1 MDFISK
7 LTRAIERNNS
17 LLCVGMDPIEK
28 VLPPGDDI
36 FASLLEW
43 AAALIAQTKDLVCCY
58 KPNMAFFE
66 QFGPKGVRA
75 LYEIVQM
82 IPEDIPLILDA
93 KRGDIG
99 STAAAY
105 AKACYQYFG
114 ADAVTL
120 SPYLGRDSVQPFVA
134 DPEKAVF
141 ILCQTSNPS
150 AIEIQGYGEPE
161 LFLHVAMVSRTWGA
175 EGQIGLVVG
184 ATKPEAMKKVRQINP
199 HAWVLA
205 PGVGA
210 QGGDLRQALSA
221 GLRSDGLG
229 MIIPVS
235 RSVMN
240 ADDPRAAAIALR
252 DEINQVRAEVV
263 SGRRIAN
270 VPEPEI
276 PFKKLIESL
285 FEIGCIKF
293 GNFTL
298 ASGKQSPVY
307 LDLRRLVS
315 YPDVLDLAVEAYID
329 TLIKL
334 DYDFIAGVP
343 YAALPIAS
351 VAASRLKQPMVYPRK
366 EAKQHG
372 TGQLVEGVFRQGQRA
387 VMVEDVVTSGG
398 SLLTT
403 RDALQGVGLVA
414 DQAVVL
420 VDREQGGIQAL
431 TMEGIAAHA
440 VLTFSQI
447 LDVLHQE
454 DKIDQATF
462 DLVTNYLK
470 GC

>member
-1 MDFISK
+1 
-7 LTRAIERNNS
+7 
-17 LLCVGMDPIEK
+17 
-28 VLPPGDDI
+28 
-36 FASLLEW
+36 
-43 AAALIAQTKDLVCCY
+43 
-58 KPNMAFFE
+58 
-66 QFGPKGVRA
+66 
-75 LYEIVQM
+75 
-82 IPEDIPLILDA
+82 
-93 KRGDIG
+93 
-99 STAAAY
+99 
-105 AKACYQYFG
+105 
-114 ADAVTL
+114 
-120 SPYLGRDSVQPFVA
+120 
-134 DPEKAVF
+134 
-141 ILCQTSNPS
+141 
-150 AIEIQGYGEPE
+150 
-161 LFLHVAMVSRTWGA
+161 MVSRTWGA

-184 ATKPEAMKKVRQINP
+184 ATKLEAMKKVRQINP